1 MLKIGFAM
9 KTIHLFLGLLLI
21 GLVACGGEQNNAA
34 SQMPDETPTSPNPT
48 IDMLSRKI
56 EATPNDP
63 KLYSARARLF
73 YENGGYDEAISDL
86 KQAMSIDSLNPDFHH
101 LLADVYLDYYRSY
114 EALRTLEEAKRLF
127 PERIPTLLKLSEF
140 QLILKQYDD
149 ALATLEEI
157 RGIDPLNAEMFYMAG
172 LVFLDLDKEDQAI
185 NNFQSAVE
193 NDPDLVEAWISLG
206 ELWAEKGEEVAIFF
220 FDNALRADS
229 NNLQALFA
237 KAYYLSNSLDDLEGA
252 QAVYDKIIT
261 KAPQLEDTYFNK
273 GLLYLD
279 TDSTAAAMEQFTLAI
294 QFDPAFVKAYYY
306 RGLAKE
312 LMGDQEG
319 ALADY
324 EQALRLTPDEFPEV
338 EAAIMRMKKAQ

>member
-1 MLKIGFAM
+1 M
-9 KTIHLFLGLLLI
+9 KTTYLFWALLLI
-21 GLVACGGEQNNAA
+21 GLVACGEEQNG
-34 SQMPDETPTSPNPT
+34 SSPQTTGETPANPNPS
-48 IDMLSRKI
+48 IEMLSRKI
-56 EATPNDP
+56 EATPNNP
-63 KLYSARARLF
+63 ELYSARARLF

-86 KQAMSIDSLNPDFHH
+86 RQAMTIDSTNPDFHH

-114 EALRTLEEAKRLF
+114 EALRTLEEAKRIF
-127 PERIPTLLKLSEF
+127 PDRIPTLLKLSEF

-157 RGIDPLNAEMFYMAG
+157 RVIDPLSSEMFYMAG
-172 LVFLDLDKEDQAI
+172 LVFLDLDKKDQAI

-193 NDPDLVEAWISLG
+193 NDPDLVEAWVSLG

-279 TDSTAAAMEQFTLAI
+279 TDSTAAAMEQFNLAI

-312 LMGDQEG
+312 LTGDTDG

-338 EAAIMRMKKAQ
+338 EAAIVRVKKGE